1 MDTWLADTS
10 TARAQPLFGNTGQG
24 RQPWSPAA
32 RRLCLRVWG
41 TVCWLY
47 AVRRVA
53 ASVVRPWKASA
64 TAAPLRRGSSA
75 LVVARPRQDG
85 RACTPCM
92 QLDGSRLTGTRAAAL
107 PVFASHP
114 FLQRQRRARSPLHLA
129 IGRSKPASHQPA
141 ESPSLQVPSPSL
153 SCTPSTSQAQP
164 QRTHQTVSGWP

>member
-1 MDTWLADTS
+1 MGIRTKDAS
-10 TARAQPLFGNTGQG
+10 RGIQQPDASA
-24 RQPWSPAA
+24 W
-32 RRLCLRVWG
+32 VWG
-41 TVCWLY
+41 AVCCLY
-47 AVRRVA
+47 AVRR
-53 ASVVRPWKASA
+53 SQRICRPAMAGFRDCCSLA
-64 TAAPLRRGSSA
+64 TPVGTAGDRLRARGGTA
-75 LVVARPRQDG
+75 QAGWER
-85 RACTPCM
+85 CTPCM